1 MLVLDASA
9 AVDLLV
15 QTRRG
20 QLVAQHL
27 RGQDV
32 TAPDLLD
39 VEVCSAV
46 ARLERA
52 GDLVQRDADS
62 AIRRLS
68 TMPVR
73 RLPCVQ
79 LLPTAWRLRD
89 RVRVADA
96 FYVACASITGGVL
109 LTCDARL
116 AAAPLPGLSITLV
129 R

>member
-9 AVDLLV
+9 AVDLLL

-20 QLVAQHL
+20 QSVSRHVQSADLA
-27 RGQDV
+27 
-32 TAPDLLD
+32 APDLLD
-39 VEVCSAV
+39 VEVSSAV

-52 GDLVQRDADS
+52 GDLERQDAQL

-73 RLPCVQ
+73 RLPAVQ
-79 LLPTAWRLRD
+79 LLSTAWSLRD
-89 RVRVADA
+89 RVRIAEA
-96 FYVACASITGGVL
+96 FYVACATITGGAL